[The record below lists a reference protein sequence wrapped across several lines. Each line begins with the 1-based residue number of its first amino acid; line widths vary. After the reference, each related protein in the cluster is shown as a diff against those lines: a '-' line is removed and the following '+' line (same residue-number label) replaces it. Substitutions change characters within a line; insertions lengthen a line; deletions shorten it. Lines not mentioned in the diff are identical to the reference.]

1 MEKASSLGPLW
12 LLQMSAKSMQIS
24 FLLFHAQNDLNVV
37 SSGNLNTQKDHEDEV
52 FLQNNILFSVAQCTK
67 FSKYVTI
74 QMIACAL

>member
-37 SSGNLNTQKDHEDEV
+37 SSGNLNTQKDHED
-52 FLQNNILFSVAQCTK
+52 
-67 FSKYVTI
+67 
-74 QMIACAL
+74 